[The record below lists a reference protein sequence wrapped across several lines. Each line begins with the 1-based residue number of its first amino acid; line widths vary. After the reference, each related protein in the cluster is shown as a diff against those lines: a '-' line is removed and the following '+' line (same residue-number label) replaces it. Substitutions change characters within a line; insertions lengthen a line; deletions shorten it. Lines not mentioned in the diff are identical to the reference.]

1 MPAQKLS
8 FQPCALMAA
17 PILICDLPHLLA
29 EKRKNKREKDPGKN
43 HRANSFATYQEKENL
58 KTEKKQREAE
68 RSRSPKKGKK
78 EV

>member
-1 MPAQKLS
+1 MRL
-8 FQPCALMAA
+8 AA
-17 PILICDLPHLLA
+17 PPGW
-29 EKRKNKREKDPGKN
+29 EKKKNKREKDPGKN

-78 EV
+78 EVWEGRKR